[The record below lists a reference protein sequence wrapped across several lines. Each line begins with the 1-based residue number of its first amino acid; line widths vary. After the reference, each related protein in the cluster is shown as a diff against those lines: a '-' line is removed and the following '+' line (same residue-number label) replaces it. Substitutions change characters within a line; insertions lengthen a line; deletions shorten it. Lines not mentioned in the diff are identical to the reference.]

1 LFLLPVVF
9 YLPVVL
15 RLCLLSASYETI
27 SPGMID
33 KNSLQTIDILQ
44 LVKTTGSSILLN
56 YFRSRDL

>member
-1 LFLLPVVF
+1 
-9 YLPVVL
+9 
-15 RLCLLSASYETI
+15 
-27 SPGMID
+27 MID